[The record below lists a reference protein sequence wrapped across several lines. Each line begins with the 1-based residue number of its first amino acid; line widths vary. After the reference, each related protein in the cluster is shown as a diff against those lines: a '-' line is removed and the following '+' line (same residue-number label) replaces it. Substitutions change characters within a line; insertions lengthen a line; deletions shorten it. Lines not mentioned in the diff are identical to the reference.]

1 MRQRDAYGTSR
12 LLRDLHATGVMQQER
27 LSASERLES
36 LIGAELTGVLRAS
49 LTGTPG
55 PARRLQQRNA
65 A

>member
-1 MRQRDAYGTSR
+1 MRQRDVYATSR
-12 LLRDLHATGVMQQER
+12 LLRDLNATGVMQQER
-27 LSASERLES
+27 LSAHERLES

-55 PARRLQQRNA
+55 PAARLQSRRA